1 MTGTHSA
8 PADPRKRVRRIAIL
22 AASAAMVV
30 AGVEGFANA
39 SPDQTPRAASPKP
52 SASPGQQRVMELE
65 AAQSDA
71 GAEAKGLGLGA
82 EEKLIVR
89 DVIKAADGTVHTRY
103 ERTYGGLPVL
113 GGDLVVHK
121 KKGADRSVTKATDA
135 RISVASLDAAE
146 PASAAKKQALS
157 SFAGKDGSRA
167 GAKSPRKVIWAGDGK
182 SVLAW
187 ETVVTGTQ
195 KDGTPSAVH
204 IITDAATGKR
214 LASNE
219 TIHTGTGTGDYN
231 GKVELNTTKNGS
243 SYTLTDGAR
252 GGHKTNDAKNSESE
266 TEPGELFTD
275 PDDTWGGDRQS
286 AAVDAAYGHA
296 KTWDF
301 YKNTLKRNGIKNDG
315 KAAFSRV
322 HVGNNYENAY
332 WNDECFC
339 MSYGDGKDGKSPL
352 TSLDVAGHELS
363 HGVTSATAGLE
374 YRGESGGLNE
384 ATSDIFGTAVEFSAN
399 NSKDRADYLI
409 GELVDLRGD
418 GKPLRYMDQPSK
430 DGQSADYWSQD
441 VGGMDV
447 HLSSGV
453 ANHFFYLLS
462 EGSGAKTING
472 VKYNSPTK
480 NGSKV
485 TGIGRDKA
493 VQIWYKALTEQ
504 FTSTTDYAGARKGTV
519 KAAGELYGA
528 DSQET
533 KAVEAAWTAVDVK

>member
-1 MTGTHSA
+1 
-8 PADPRKRVRRIAIL
+8 
-22 AASAAMVV
+22 MVV
-30 AGVEGFANA
+30 AGVEGFASA
-39 SPDQTPRAASPKP
+39 SPDDTPRDASPAP
-52 SASPGQQRVMELE
+52 SASPARQRVMELK
-65 AAQSDA
+65 AAQSEA

-82 EEKLIVR
+82 KEKLIVR
-89 DVIKAADGTVHTRY
+89 DVVKAADGTVHTRY
-103 ERTYGGLPVL
+103 ERSYGGLPVL
-113 GGDLVVHK
+113 GGDLVVHE
-121 KKGADRSVTKATDA
+121 KKGAERGVTKATEA

-146 PASAAKKQALS
+146 PASGARKQALAT
-157 SFAGKDGSRA
+157 FNGEDGSRA
-167 GAKSPRKVIWAGDGK
+167 SAESPRKVIWAGDGK

-187 ETVVTGTQ
+187 ETVVTGTR

-204 IITDAATGKR
+204 VITDAATGKQ
-214 LASNE
+214 LAANE
-219 TIHTGTGTGDYN
+219 TIQTGTGTGDYN
-231 GKVELNTTKNGS
+231 GKVELDTSKSGG
-243 SYTLTDGAR
+243 SYTLTDSAH

-266 TEPGELFTD
+266 TAPGELFTD
-275 PDDTWGGDRQS
+275 PDDTWGGGRQS

-322 HVGNNYENAY
+322 HVGNNYDNAY
-332 WNDECFC
+332 WNDKCFC

-352 TSLDVAGHELS
+352 TSLDVAAHELS

-384 ATSDIFGTAVEFSAN
+384 ATSDIFGTAVEFSAK

-409 GELVDLRGD
+409 GELVDIRGD

-430 DGQSADYWSQD
+430 DGRSQDYWDQQTD
-441 VGGMDV
+441 GLDP

-453 ANHFFYLLS
+453 GNHFFYLLS

-480 NGSKV
+480 DGSKV

-504 FTSTTDYAGARKGTV
+504 FTSTTTYAEARKGTV

-528 DSQET
+528 GGTEV